1 MSRPGSS
8 TTRATDPGWTRR
20 SSPASPRG
28 WGCPSDPTGSV
39 AARAV
44 HAWTSLFG
52 LINFELF
59 GHTHN
64 VVVEDEKFF
73 TASTARLAA
82 ELGVR

>member
-1 MSRPGSS
+1 M
-8 TTRATDPGWTRR
+8 
-20 SSPASPRG
+20 
-28 WGCPSDPTGSV
+28 

-64 VVVEDEKFF
+64 VVVDDEKFF

-82 ELGVR
+82 ELGVAPG

>member
-1 MSRPGSS
+1 MP
-8 TTRATDPGWTRR
+8 D
-20 SSPASPRG
+20 
-28 WGCPSDPTGSV
+28 DPTGSV

-64 VVVEDEKFF
+64 VVVADERFF
-73 TASTARLAA
+73 TASTARLAGQVGLA
-82 ELGVR
+82 